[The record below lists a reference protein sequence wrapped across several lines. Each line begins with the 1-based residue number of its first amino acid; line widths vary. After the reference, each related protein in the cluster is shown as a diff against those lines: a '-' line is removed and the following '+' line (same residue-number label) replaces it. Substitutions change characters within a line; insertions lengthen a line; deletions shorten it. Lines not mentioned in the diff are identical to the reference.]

1 MALGLFLGIDS
12 ALLHIL
18 LFRYL
23 DSKKKKYL
31 LVTILLSAISCLSG
45 KSGIVLC
52 GVSFLSV
59 ALVHII
65 VWTNNAKDWSQRF
78 SVLSRLLLIFGIIF
92 LILIAMTIY
101 NATLANGTYKNDV
114 LDAYISNLYGAKR
127 FSVMPFFSIPIMHFI
142 YTVSFLYFLLFR
154 KQKKQDALFATTL
167 ITALLYIIV
176 IGIGYIN
183 VWAADNIVQTGEYMT
198 GFERFMLPITSFL
211 YAFILYSVGMRLV
224 LNKK

>member
-1 MALGLFLGIDS
+1 MK
-12 ALLHIL
+12 
-18 LFRYL
+18 YM
-23 DSKKKKYL
+23 KYL
-31 LVTILLSAISCLSG
+31 LL
-45 KSGIVLC
+45 
-52 GVSFLSV
+52 F
-59 ALVHII
+59 
-65 VWTNNAKDWSQRF
+65 D
-78 SVLSRLLLIFGIIF
+78 
-92 LILIAMTIY
+92 
-101 NATLANGTYKNDV
+101 
-114 LDAYISNLYGAKR
+114 LYLYLPC
-127 FSVMPFFSIPIMHFI
+127 SM
-142 YTVSFLYFLLFR
+142 YLFLYFLLFR